1 MTEHHAFC
9 YAVFMSD
16 ELEEEFK
23 KRFVKGEGSED
34 PAKEP
39 ERPREV
45 DIEAEEQKGINYTD

>member
-1 MTEHHAFC
+1 
-9 YAVFMSD
+9 MSD